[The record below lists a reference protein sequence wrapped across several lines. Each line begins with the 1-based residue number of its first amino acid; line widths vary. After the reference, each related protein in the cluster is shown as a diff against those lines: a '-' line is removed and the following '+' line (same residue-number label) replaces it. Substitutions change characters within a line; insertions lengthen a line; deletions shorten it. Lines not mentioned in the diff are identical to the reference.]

1 MKKFLFECDLEN
13 GHERF
18 DVVGLDLDEVLA
30 LMLRQINFV
39 YSSLLQNRP
48 DLAKAVR
55 MELITH
61 MLDPKSPVWTECDR
75 KAKNDLFVL
84 IDKSKKGGDS

>member
-13 GHERF
+13 GTERF
-18 DVVGLDLDEVLA
+18 DVVGLNLGQVLDILT
-30 LMLRQINFV
+30 RPINLV
-39 YSSLLQNRP
+39 YSSLLKNRP

-55 MELITH
+55 RDLIAYMT
-61 MLDPKSPVWTECDR
+61 DPQSPVWTECDR

-84 IDKSKKGGDS
+84 IDKSKKGGGS

>member
-1 MKKFLFECDLEN
+1 MKKILFECDLEN
-13 GHERF
+13 GTERF
-18 DVVGLDLDEVLA
+18 DVVGLNLDQVLSI
-30 LMLRQINFV
+30 LLRPINLV

-55 MELITH
+55 LELITH

-84 IDKSKKGGDS
+84 IDKSKKGGDK

>member
-13 GHERF
+13 GTERF
-18 DVVGLDLDEVLA
+18 DVVGLNLDQVLA
-30 LMLRQINFV
+30 ILLRPINLA
-39 YSSLLQNRP
+39 YSSLLKNRP

-61 MLDPKSPVWTECDR
+61 MIDPQSPVWTECDQ
-75 KAKNDLFVL
+75 KAKHDLFVV
-84 IDKSKKGGDS
+84 IDKSKKGGGS

>member
-1 MKKFLFECDLEN
+1 MKKFIFECDLEN
-13 GHERF
+13 GTERF
-18 DVVGLDLDEVLA
+18 DVVGLNLNEVLA
-30 LMLRQINFV
+30 LMLRQINLV

-61 MLDPKSPVWTECDR
+61 MIDPQSPVWTECDQ
-75 KAKNDLFVL
+75 KAKHDLFVV
-84 IDKSKKGGDS
+84 IDKSKKGGKS

>member
-1 MKKFLFECDLEN
+1 
-13 GHERF
+13 
-18 DVVGLDLDEVLA
+18 
-30 LMLRQINFV
+30 
-39 YSSLLQNRP
+39 
-48 DLAKAVR
+48 

>member
-1 MKKFLFECDLEN
+1 MKKFLFECDLEK
-13 GHERF
+13 GPERF
-18 DVVGLDLDEVLA
+18 NVVGLDLDEVLA
-30 LMLRQINFV
+30 LMLRQINLV

-61 MLDPKSPVWTECDR
+61 MIDPKSPVWTECDR

>member
-1 MKKFLFECDLEN
+1 MKKFLYEHDLEN
-13 GHERF
+13 GTERF
-18 DVVGLDLDEVLA
+18 NVVGLNLGQVLA
-30 LMLRQINFV
+30 ILTRPINLV
-39 YSSLLQNRP
+39 YSSLLKNRP

-55 MELITH
+55 LELITH
-61 MLDPKSPVWTECDR
+61 MLDPKSPVWTECDH

>member
-1 MKKFLFECDLEN
+1 MKKFLFECDLEK
-13 GHERF
+13 GPERF
-18 DVVGLDLDEVLA
+18 NVVGLDLDEVLA
-30 LMLRQINFV
+30 LMLRQINLV

-61 MLDPKSPVWTECDR
+61 MIDPKSPVWTECDR

-84 IDKSKKGGDS
+84 SDKSKKGGGS

>member
-13 GHERF
+13 GTERF
-18 DVVGLDLDEVLA
+18 DVVGLNLDQVLA
-30 LMLRQINFV
+30 ILLRPINLV
-39 YSSLLQNRP
+39 YSRLLQNRP

-61 MLDPKSPVWTECDR
+61 MIDPQSPVWTECDQ
-75 KAKNDLFVL
+75 KAKHDLFVL
-84 IDKSKKGGDS
+84 IDKSKKGGGS

>member
-13 GHERF
+13 GPERF
-18 DVVGLDLDEVLA
+18 NVVGLDLDEVLA
-30 LMLRQINFV
+30 LMLCQINLV

-55 MELITH
+55 MELITY
-61 MLDPKSPVWTECDR
+61 MIDPKSPVWTECDR

-84 IDKSKKGGDS
+84 IDKSKKGGGS

>member
-1 MKKFLFECDLEN
+1 MKKFLYERNLEN
-13 GHERF
+13 GTERF
-18 DVVGLDLDEVLA
+18 DVVGLNLDQVLA
-30 LMLRQINFV
+30 ILLRTINLV

-61 MLDPKSPVWTECDR
+61 MIDPKSPVWTECDR

-84 IDKSKKGGDS
+84 IDKSKKGGGS

>member
-13 GHERF
+13 GPERF
-18 DVVGLDLDEVLA
+18 SVVGLDLDEVLA
-30 LMLRQINFV
+30 LMLRQINLV

-55 MELITH
+55 LELITH

-84 IDKSKKGGDS
+84 IDKSKKGGGS

>member
-13 GHERF
+13 GLERF
-18 DVVGLDLDEVLA
+18 NVVGLDLDEVLA
-30 LMLRQINFV
+30 LMLRQINLV

-61 MLDPKSPVWTECDR
+61 MIDPKSPVWTECDR

-84 IDKSKKGGDS
+84 IDKSKKGGVS

>member
-1 MKKFLFECDLEN
+1 MKKILFECDLEN
-13 GHERF
+13 GTERF
-18 DVVGLDLDEVLA
+18 DVVGLDLDEVLS
-30 LMLRQINFV
+30 LMLRPINLV

-55 MELITH
+55 MEMITH
-61 MLDPKSPVWTECDR
+61 MIDPKSPVWTECDR

-84 IDKSKKGGDS
+84 IDKSKKGGGS

>member
-1 MKKFLFECDLEN
+1 M
-13 GHERF
+13 
-18 DVVGLDLDEVLA
+18 VGLDLDEVLA
-30 LMLRQINFV
+30 LMLRQINLV

-55 MELITH
+55 LELITH
-61 MLDPKSPVWTECDR
+61 MLDPQSPVWTECDR

-84 IDKSKKGGDS
+84 IDKSKKGGGS

>member
-13 GHERF
+13 GTERF
-18 DVVGLDLDEVLA
+18 DVVGLDLDQVLA
-30 LMLRQINFV
+30 ILLRPINLV
-39 YSSLLQNRP
+39 YFSLLQNRP

-61 MLDPKSPVWTECDR
+61 MIDPKSPVWTECDR

-84 IDKSKKGGDS
+84 IDKSKKGGGS

>member
-1 MKKFLFECDLEN
+1 MKKFLFECDLEK
-13 GHERF
+13 GPERF
-18 DVVGLDLDEVLA
+18 NVVGLDLDEVLA
-30 LMLRQINFV
+30 LMLRQINLV

-55 MELITH
+55 LELITH
-61 MLDPKSPVWTECDR
+61 MLDPKSPVWTKCDR

-84 IDKSKKGGDS
+84 IDKSKKGGGS

>member
-13 GHERF
+13 GSERF
-18 DVVGLDLDEVLA
+18 NVVGLDLDEVLA
-30 LMLRQINFV
+30 LMLRQINLV

-55 MELITH
+55 LELITH

-84 IDKSKKGGDS
+84 IDKSKKGGGK

>member
-13 GHERF
+13 GPNRF
-18 DVVGLDLDEVLA
+18 NVVGLDLDEVLA
-30 LMLRQINFV
+30 LILCQINFV

-48 DLAKAVR
+48 DLAKAAR

>member
-1 MKKFLFECDLEN
+1 MKKFLFEYDLEN
-13 GHERF
+13 GTERF
-18 DVVGLDLDEVLA
+18 DVVGLDLDQVLA
-30 LMLRQINFV
+30 ILLRPINLV

-61 MLDPKSPVWTECDR
+61 MIDPKSPVWTECDR

-84 IDKSKKGGDS
+84 IDKSKKGGGS

>member
-1 MKKFLFECDLEN
+1 MKKFIFECDLEN
-13 GHERF
+13 GTERF
-18 DVVGLDLDEVLA
+18 DVVGLDLAEVLA
-30 LMLRQINFV
+30 LMLRQINLV

-61 MLDPKSPVWTECDR
+61 MIDPQSPVWTECDQ
-75 KAKNDLFVL
+75 KAKHDLFVL
-84 IDKSKKGGDS
+84 INKSKKGGGS

>member
-13 GHERF
+13 GTERF
-18 DVVGLDLDEVLA
+18 NVVGLDLNEVLA
-30 LMLRQINFV
+30 LMLRQINLG

-55 MELITH
+55 LELITH

-84 IDKSKKGGDS
+84 IDKSKKGGGS

>member
-13 GHERF
+13 GTERF
-18 DVVGLDLDEVLA
+18 NVVGLDLGEVLA

>member
-1 MKKFLFECDLEN
+1 MKKFIFECDLEN
-13 GHERF
+13 GTERF
-18 DVVGLDLDEVLA
+18 DVVGLNLDQVLA
-30 LMLRQINFV
+30 ILLRPINLV

-61 MLDPKSPVWTECDR
+61 MIDPQSPVWTERDQ
-75 KAKNDLFVL
+75 KAKHDLFVV
-84 IDKSKKGGDS
+84 IDKSKKGGGS